1 MIAAAVGP
9 AQVTG
14 DKCIPGAIGLVMF
27 AVAAFN
33 IFDVI
38 TQGAH
43 GAAEETGAELVAEF
57 G

>member
-1 MIAAAVGP
+1 MITAAVGS

-14 DKCIPGAIGLVMF
+14 DKRIPGAIGLVMF
-27 AVAAFN
+27 AAGAFN
-33 IFDVI
+33 VFDVI

-43 GAAEETGAELVAEF
+43 GAAEETGTEFIAEL